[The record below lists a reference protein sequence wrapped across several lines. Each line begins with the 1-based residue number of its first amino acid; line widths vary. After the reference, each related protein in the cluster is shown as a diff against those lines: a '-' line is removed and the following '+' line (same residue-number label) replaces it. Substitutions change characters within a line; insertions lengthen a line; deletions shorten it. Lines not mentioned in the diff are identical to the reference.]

1 MQKMP
6 DLYCSLCVRL
16 AVQCVGLSAAS
27 SLELLFTY
35 LAEHYWWSR
44 EGWDALDSI
53 FSLEPPLLAK
63 RDGSVKCPTL
73 MHALLMSV
81 T

>member
-1 MQKMP
+1 MW
-6 DLYCSLCVRL
+6 L

-27 SLELLFTY
+27 SLELLFVY

-44 EGWDALDSI
+44 EGWDALDTF
-53 FSLEPPLLAK
+53 FSLEPLSLDK
-63 RDGSVKCPTL
+63 RDGSVKHPTL
-73 MHALLMSV
+73 VQAVLMSV